1 MSPKSTQNNQPPT
14 TSPQNPNPP
23 FIISFFSPQTRA
35 RDPSGRSL
43 DTILAY
49 TDAQL
54 SRHHDFIQY
63 LFPLPEK
70 SPVNPWAPLIDRQ
83 VYDAFRDSQDLRAEL
98 LRGFGRMLGFYGF
111 TLSTSASGSGGVEG
125 QVEILPAQNFK
136 AQSKLSWRRGM
147 DHNHLRLTRMIRC
160 LRVLSCEREARA
172 LYRALLEFDEGGVVR
187 GSSRMFWARA
197 AERAL
202 WLPPDE
208 PDGGAEGIQWLREAC
223 AVGEKGGERGE
234 GEGQMRESRTAESN
248 GEVNGEEGGDV
259 DLVDEADA
267 SLEETNLPADKADE
281 GGTRRSQE
289 QRTTGHSGTKH
300 VNADEADTKVG
311 MRDSATEGQTNKD

>member
-1 MSPKSTQNNQPPT
+1 
-14 TSPQNPNPP
+14 
-23 FIISFFSPQTRA
+23 
-35 RDPSGRSL
+35 
-43 DTILAY
+43 
-49 TDAQL
+49 
-54 SRHHDFIQY
+54 
-63 LFPLPEK
+63 
-70 SPVNPWAPLIDRQ
+70 
-83 VYDAFRDSQDLRAEL
+83 
-98 LRGFGRMLGFYGF
+98 MLGFYGF
-111 TLSTSASGSGGVEG
+111 TLSTSTSDLGSGGAEG
-125 QVEILPAQNFK
+125 QVEILPAPNFR
-136 AQSKLSWRRGM
+136 QLSKGTWRRGM

-160 LRVLSCEREARA
+160 LRVLSCEAEAQA

-187 GSSRMFWARA
+187 GSSRMFWGRA

-208 PDGGAEGIQWLREAC
+208 PDGGAEGIQWLREVC

-248 GEVNGEEGGDV
+248 GEAIGEEGVDV
-259 DLVDEADA
+259 DLDDEADA
-267 SLEETNLPADKADE
+267 SRGETNVLTDKTDQ

>member
-1 MSPKSTQNNQPPT
+1 
-14 TSPQNPNPP
+14 
-23 FIISFFSPQTRA
+23 
-35 RDPSGRSL
+35 
-43 DTILAY
+43 
-49 TDAQL
+49 
-54 SRHHDFIQY
+54 
-63 LFPLPEK
+63 
-70 SPVNPWAPLIDRQ
+70 
-83 VYDAFRDSQDLRAEL
+83 
-98 LRGFGRMLGFYGF
+98 MLGFYGF
-111 TLSTSASGSGGVEG
+111 TLSTPASGDGGEE
-125 QVEILPAQNFK
+125 VEILPAPNFR
-136 AQSKLSWRRGM
+136 QLSKLSWRSGM

-172 LYRALLEFDEGGVVR
+172 LYRALLVFDEGGVVR

-208 PDGGAEGIQWLREAC
+208 PDGGAEGILWLREVC
-223 AVGEKGGERGE
+223 AGLGEGGGRVEGE
-234 GEGQMRESRTAESN
+234 GEVRGSRIAQSN
-248 GEVNGEEGGDV
+248 GEVNGEEGVDV
-259 DLVDEADA
+259 DLVDNADA
-267 SLEETNLPADKADE
+267 SPGGTNVSTDRADE